1 MLKKKRKERIEQKE
15 ENINVDNNIEKD
27 NNINVQLSNQNE
39 LNEKDN
45 NINLQLNSLN
55 ELNEKETI
63 KLKNGQSGNFIQEN
77 NVDIK
82 YGKEN

>member
-15 ENINVDNNIEKD
+15 ENINVDNNI
-27 NNINVQLSNQNE
+27 
-39 LNEKDN
+39 EKDN